1 MTDPPASPRASRLPV
16 PGWLDGRLVLGVL
29 LVLVSVVVGARVLS
43 TADRSSLVW
52 AAATDLTAGSQL
64 SSDDLQPVRVRLF
77 ETGARYLAADG
88 EPPVGYVLDQAVG
101 AGELLPQDA
110 LSRPGADVDFRLVT
124 VPVEAGHYPPALRE
138 DARVDLWVTPERDPS
153 LTQDG
158 AVPRSGPTT
167 AAPTPGTPTPAANTP
182 AAPTPAAPSNA
193 PKAAGGAPPAAGLAL
208 RGAQQVLTS
217 VVVVDAPEREDLA
230 VGGSAVPVVL
240 QVRPDQVDEV
250 VSAMGLGRLDLVRV
264 PREAEAR
271 ADLGAAVVDGTGAAG

>member
-1 MTDPPASPRASRLPV
+1 V
-16 PGWLDGRLVLGVL
+16 PTWLDGRLVLGVL

-77 ETGARYLAADG
+77 ETGSRYLAADG
-88 EPPVGYVLDQAVG
+88 EPPVGYVVDQAVG

-138 DARVDLWVTPERDPS
+138 ESRVDLWVTPERDPS

-158 AVPRSGPTT
+158 AVPP
-167 AAPTPGTPTPAANTP
+167 AASTSADEAPAGPTPAG
-182 AAPTPAAPSNA
+182 PTPAGPAPAASTPADQA
-193 PKAAGGAPPAAGLAL
+193 PAGPASPPAPPSAGTLAL
-208 RGAQQVLTS
+208 RGAQQVLAS

-240 QVRPDQVDEV
+240 RVRPDQVDEV

-264 PREAEAR
+264 PRAAEAR
-271 ADLGAAVVDGTGAAG
+271 ADLGAVADGATGAAG